1 MTTHDPT
8 SQSEGSGAEALIA
21 EALGSRVPFADHVG
35 IVFTNTSTDHAEAV
49 LRDSPETR
57 NHVGSQHAGALF
69 TLGEAASGAAVIGIF
84 GTELSGLRPLTTDA
98 RINYRALAR
107 GVIRADARL
116 AQPSGEV
123 RDGLAS
129 EGRAAF
135 EVSVVMTD
143 AHGVTVA
150 EMTVTW
156 LVSRPRA
163 GRA

>member
-1 MTTHDPT
+1 
-8 SQSEGSGAEALIA
+8 LIA
-21 EALGSRVPFADHVG
+21 DALGSRVPFAEHVG
-35 IVFTNTSTDHAEAV
+35 IVFTSISSDHAEAM

-107 GVIRADARL
+107 GAIRADTRL
-116 AQPSGEV
+116 TQPSGEV

-129 EGRAAF
+129 EGRATF
-135 EVSVVMTD
+135 EVAVVMTD
-143 AHGVTVA
+143 SHEVTVA

-156 LVSRPRA
+156 LVSRPRT
-163 GRA
+163 GRT